1 MSSKIINSNVV
12 LFTFFK
18 IRFQCLNIRQ
28 IKFITT
34 RFQGAIYTN
43 RESSLETKSKE
54 KLFIVFFSSTV
65 SYSSH
70 TLPLLRPKE
79 NRTLLKDCYVETIRQ
94 VTRHDPPLSPSF
106 TTFYSYSNNV
116 TCSIGIS
123 MLINYFCPT
132 RTNPSKFNLHL
143 ILHGHIQD

>member
-1 MSSKIINSNVV
+1 MV

-18 IRFQCLNIRQ
+18 IRFLCLNIRQ

-43 RESSLETKSKE
+43 RENSLETKSKE

-79 NRTLLKDCYVETIRQ
+79 NRTLLKDCYVENITQ
-94 VTRHDPPLSPSF
+94 VTRHDFIYHSLQLSKH
-106 TTFYSYSNNV
+106 SYSNNV
-116 TCSIGIS
+116 TCSIGIG
-123 MLINYFCPT
+123 MLIKYFFPT
-132 RTNPSKFNLHL
+132 RTSPNNFNLHL
-143 ILHGHIQD
+143 ILHGHI